1 MNGLFPLMQEW
12 MILAS
17 SATGTNR
24 FRLKKIVGK
33 EMYPS
38 PSCLAPFFQKRT
50 LGSPVRLIL
59 STVKSL
65 QMIHY

>member
-1 MNGLFPLMQEW
+1 

-59 STVKSL
+59 STVKSS
-65 QMIHY
+65 IPASKEIVHS